1 VPGEDQGG
9 ERKQTTDEVS
19 KRKGRRQNWRL
30 SGFQDKSKGGPAYCL
45 GGVRHK
51 GSANLI
57 QALVWNVGTCRSD
70 DKGETQVREPHKG
83 ESTDAG
89 HGGGAVRSRGEG
101 SVMELD
107 RRDCVV
113 RLYLQV
119 NQQWEEPRG

>member
-1 VPGEDQGG
+1 MPV
-9 ERKQTTDEVS
+9 
-19 KRKGRRQNWRL
+19 
-30 SGFQDKSKGGPAYCL
+30 YCL

-57 QALVWNVGTCRSD
+57 QALVRNVGTCRPD
-70 DKGETQVREPHKG
+70 DKEETQMRGPHKG

-113 RLYLQV
+113 WLYLQV
-119 NQQWEEPRG
+119 NQ